1 MDCRNGAVLTTAQ
14 KLLSAFKRFNRV
26 AWHQES
32 FMGCKPSEIQ
42 LLLCIKKGMT
52 RSDAPAM
59 KVSELS
65 KFMHVTSPTI
75 TQLLKGLEA
84 NGLVERHIDPTD
96 RRAVRVQLTQRGDL
110 VSEKAGE
117 AFFMSFS
124 GLVEYLGDERSN
136 QLAELLSDAFVY
148 FTEREANL
156 HQSQWSGEEIL

>member
-1 MDCRNGAVLTTAQ
+1 MDCRNGVVLTTAQ

-42 LLLCIKKGMT
+42 LLFCIKKGMAQ
-52 RSDAPAM
+52 SDTPM
-59 KVSELS
+59 KVSEIS
-65 KFMHVTSPTI
+65 KYMHVTSPTI

-84 NGLVERHIDPTD
+84 NGLVERHIDSTD
-96 RRAVRVQLTQRGDL
+96 RRAVRVQLTRRGDL

-117 AFFMSFS
+117 AFFTSFS
-124 GLVEYLGDERSN
+124 GLVEYLGEERSN

>member
-1 MDCRNGAVLTTAQ
+1 MDCRNGVVLTTAQ

-42 LLLCIKKGMT
+42 LLFCIKKGMT
-52 RSDAPAM
+52 QSDTPM
-59 KVSELS
+59 KVSEIS
-65 KFMHVTSPTI
+65 KYMHVTSPTI
-75 TQLLKGLEA
+75 TQLLKSLEA
-84 NGLVERHIDPTD
+84 SGLVERHIDPID
-96 RRAVRVQLTQRGDL
+96 RRAVRVQLTPRGEL

-117 AFFMSFS
+117 AFFTSFS
-124 GLVEYLGDERSN
+124 GLVEYLGEERSN

-156 HQSQWSGEEIL
+156 HQTQWSGDKIL